1 MKLGA
6 DNKKQIYVLG
16 AMGALALLLL
26 VRTVFSGDDSGPT
39 PVTPSSPSAAL
50 AGASATSNA
59 AGSQTTA
66 PSLPVAT
73 PGKGKKLRL
82 IPNALD
88 PRLHLDL
95 LQGTEGLEYSGAGRN
110 IFVAEA
116 DIPKV
121 VQTPRVNKKEQEKQ
135 AEIARNTPPPIPQA
149 PPINLKFFGFASKVG
164 EPKKIFLSQGDD
176 IFVAVEGDVV
186 NRRYRVVRINPNS
199 VDIEDTL
206 TKNHQ
211 SIPLTLG

>member
-73 PGKGKKLRL
+73 TGKGKKLRL
-82 IPNALD
+82 IPNA
-88 PRLHLDL
+88 RGAVIERTGHL
-95 LQGTEGLEYSGAGRN
+95 GSITRPEAFAAIVRAFTEDHRHA
-110 IFVAEA
+110 AA
-116 DIPKV
+116 
-121 VQTPRVNKKEQEKQ
+121 
-135 AEIARNTPPPIPQA
+135 
-149 PPINLKFFGFASKVG
+149 
-164 EPKKIFLSQGDD
+164 
-176 IFVAVEGDVV
+176 
-186 NRRYRVVRINPNS
+186 
-199 VDIEDTL
+199 
-206 TKNHQ
+206 
-211 SIPLTLG
+211 